1 MQGVSDRA
9 LRSRPD
15 SRRQGQ
21 GYDDA
26 SQSRRSSARH
36 ATHTARWRSYADRAI
51 GGLGC
56 PSIILLRDGYGEL
69 SVSHM
74 WCGCLCQGGNLGATG
89 WRAHGHRA
97 CRRLAHAQSD
107 RGIWNWARIGIT
119 EDCYRHENPP
129 NGLAFSGAAPID
141 RESCGA
147 DSRFQNRTDLAR
159 RVAASVATP
168 GWAASWWSTF
178 NSQAVKESH
187 QTLARQDGRKQSMC
201 GLP

>member
-1 MQGVSDRA
+1 VQGVSDRA

-97 CRRLAHAQSD
+97 CRRVAHAQSD
-107 RGIWNWARIGIT
+107 LGIWNWARIGIT
-119 EDCYRHENPP
+119 EDCYRRENPP
-129 NGLAFSGAAPID
+129 NALRFSCRRGALHRTTSKKARSRAPKAVSCKRLLGRAVESTMYILTSLPITVIVVPACLSAF
-141 RESCGA
+141 RYNTQQCY
-147 DSRFQNRTDLAR
+147 
-159 RVAASVATP
+159 
-168 GWAASWWSTF
+168 
-178 NSQAVKESH
+178 
-187 QTLARQDGRKQSMC
+187 
-201 GLP
+201 